1 MNDVQHPVSAPPRH
15 KLWLETRALLD
26 VAKMAGP
33 LISASLKRPS
43 ARQGSPV
50 IVVPGFGSDD
60 RYTKPLRHYL
70 TRRGYPA
77 EGWGLGKNMAGINL
91 PHILDDLSE
100 SWQVEH
106 REDYRGEASVPY
118 LCDRLA
124 ERVRTRHEELGEPI
138 SLIGWSLGGYL
149 AREAARDLPGK
160 VDRVITL
167 GSPIIGGPKYTAA
180 APFFLKRGLDLDW
193 IEQEVLRRE
202 TRPIQQPVTAIY
214 SKSDA
219 IVSWHAAVDHHNE
232 NVEHIEV
239 DAAHV
244 GLAFNPTVWGHI
256 IDALK
261 ARLETQ

>member
-1 MNDVQHPVSAPPRH
+1 MNNVRNPVAAPPRR
-15 KLWLETRALLD
+15 KIWLETRALLD

-33 LISASLKRPS
+33 LISASVRRPA
-43 ARQGSPV
+43 ARKGSRV

-70 TRRGYPA
+70 SRRGYPA
-77 EGWGLGKNMAGINL
+77 EGWGLGKNMAGVDL
-91 PHILDDLSE
+91 AHSLEDLSE
-100 SWQVEH
+100 HWQVEY

-124 ERVRTRHEELGEPI
+124 ERVRARYEQLGEPI

-149 AREAARDLPGK
+149 AREAARDLPEQ

-180 APFFLKRGLDLDW
+180 APFFRKRGLDLDW
-193 IEQEVLRRE
+193 IEQEVLKRE
-202 TRPIQQPVTAIY
+202 ARPIRQPVTAIY

-219 IVSWHAAVDHHNE
+219 IVSWHATVDHHND

-239 DAAHV
+239 DAAHI
-244 GLAFNPTVWGHI
+244 GLAFNPTVWAHI
-256 IDALK
+256 IDALQ
-261 ARLETQ
+261 A

>member
-1 MNDVQHPVSAPPRH
+1 MKDVQHPVSAPPRH
-15 KLWLETRALLD
+15 KMWLETRVLLD

-33 LISASLKRPS
+33 LISASLRQPH

-50 IVVPGFGSDD
+50 IVVPGFASDD

-77 EGWGLGKNMAGINL
+77 EGWGLGRNMAGINL
-91 PHILDDLSE
+91 PHNLEDLSE
-100 SWQVEH
+100 SWQFEQ
-106 REDYRGEASVPY
+106 RDDYRGEASVPY

-124 ERVRTRHEELGEPI
+124 ERVRARHEELGEPI

-149 AREAARDLPGK
+149 AREAARDLPDI

-202 TRPIQQPVTAIY
+202 VRPIQQPVTAIY

-244 GLAFNPTVWGHI
+244 GLAFNPTVWKHI
-256 IDALK
+256 IDALE
-261 ARLETQ
+261 AGND

>member
-1 MNDVQHPVSAPPRH
+1 M
-15 KLWLETRALLD
+15 
-26 VAKMAGP
+26 
-33 LISASLKRPS
+33 
-43 ARQGSPV
+43 
-50 IVVPGFGSDD
+50 PGFGSDD
-60 RYTKPLRHYL
+60 RFTKPLRHYL

-77 EGWGLGKNMAGINL
+77 EGWGLGKNMAGVDL
-91 PHILDDLSE
+91 SHSLDDLSDN
-100 SWQVEH
+100 WHVEH

-118 LCDRLA
+118 LCDKLA
-124 ERVRTRHEELGEPI
+124 ERVRARHEELGEPI

-149 AREAARDLPGK
+149 AREAARDLPEK
-160 VDRVITL
+160 VNRVITL

-202 TRPIQQPVTAIY
+202 ARPIQQPVTAIY

-219 IVSWHAAVDHHNE
+219 IVNWHAVVDHHNE

-239 DAAHV
+239 DAAHI

-256 IDALK
+256 ISAL
-261 ARLETQ
+261 ES